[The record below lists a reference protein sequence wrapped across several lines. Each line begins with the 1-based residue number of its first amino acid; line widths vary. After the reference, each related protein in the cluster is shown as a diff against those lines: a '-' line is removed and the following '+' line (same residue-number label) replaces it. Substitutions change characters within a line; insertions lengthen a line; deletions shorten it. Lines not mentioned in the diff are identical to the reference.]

1 MEENHSTKDLLN
13 QIEQLKTE
21 IESFKSAGTEINKSF
36 FFNILVEQAGDG
48 FELLDEHGKFVEA
61 NSITCEQLGYTKEEL
76 LKKHIWEIDTDLTE
90 QDYYE
95 KVAFIK
101 DHNPFIFEATHKKKN
116 GTFFPVEVSVSIIEI
131 GSKTYSLSLSRDI
144 SERKKYEFNL
154 IKERNKARQILET
167 IESIIV
173 AIDVNGNVSMIN
185 RKGCEVLGYSENEII
200 GKNWFKNF
208 LLQPDGS
215 EKLYLVFKQLI
226 SGSLAGIDYYENE
239 IITKNGEIKTIAWH
253 NSFLIDE
260 DKISG
265 TLSSG
270 EDITEKLKLQNELQY
285 NEHLLKEAQTV
296 AKLGYYEFDILT
308 GFWTSSDELNNIFG
322 IDSDYHKD
330 VNSWLGIIHPDYK
343 EEMQAYL
350 TQHVLTEGK
359 FFDKS
364 YKIIQKKT
372 EQTLWVHG
380 LGSLIYNKD
389 KKPIKMFGTIQDI
402 NDSKLAEIKLK
413 EKNEEYETLN
423 EELVQANENLIIAKE
438 KVEKNAQILKEAQ
451 EIGKIGNWELDLVNN
466 TLTWSDEIYRIFGCK
481 PQEFG
486 ATYEAFL
493 DFVHP
498 DDRDFVNNAY
508 SEHITLKK
516 NYDIIHKILLKNQ
529 TIKYV
534 NEKCNSEFDS
544 KGKPIRSL
552 GTVADVTQRM
562 LYENELLTAKEK
574 AENSEKLFKEKNEE
588 YEVLNEELRQAN
600 EELIKAKDITEES
613 ERRIR
618 TMFSSSNAGFVV
630 INAKGKLI
638 EWNKT
643 FIDYF
648 GYTDDEFKNFS
659 SKDITYYEDVE
670 ESFNKLNK
678 IKAGEI
684 TDFRIEKRFVK
695 KDKSIF
701 WADMFVSALKKKDVV
716 VAFIGVVNDITY
728 RKEFEEQLI
737 LAKNKAEESDRLK
750 SAFLA
755 NVSHEIRTPMNGIMG
770 FAQML
775 ANPDV
780 TFEKRKFYS
789 EIITNNCNQLLS
801 ILNDILDV
809 SKIETGQ
816 MKIYNEAV
824 NINNVMLEMTSFF
837 KPHATKSNISLF
849 SKKEVPDEFAIVNTD
864 LTKLRQIF
872 TNLLSNAI
880 KFTSRGVVEF
890 GYSLKKDNIEFYVKD
905 TGIGIL
911 SDLQDKI
918 FDRFRQAETS
928 FTKHYGGTGL
938 GLSISKGYV
947 ELMGGKIWLES
958 EINKGTTFF
967 FSIPICKTDK
977 IYKYNSDF
985 EENNEKLITV
995 LIAEDEE
1002 INFLFI
1008 EEILLPFQYKLLHA
1022 KNGQEAIEIFE
1033 KNKSINL
1040 ILMDV
1045 KMPIKNGFEATE
1057 AIRIINS
1064 KVPVIAQ
1071 TAYALSEDIEKLKK
1085 FGFNDILTKPMTE
1098 KGLLDIIKK
1107 YI

>member
-1 MEENHSTKDLLN
+1 MEENHSTKDLLK

-21 IESFKSAGTEINKSF
+21 IESYKSIDADINKSI

-48 FELLDEHGKFVEA
+48 FELLDEHGKIIEA

-76 LKKHIWEIDTDLTE
+76 LKKHIWEIDSDLTE
-90 QDYYE
+90 LDFYE

-116 GTFFPVEVSVSIIEI
+116 GTLFPVEVSVSIIEI
-131 GSKTYSLSLSRDI
+131 GNKTYTLSLSRDI

-208 LLQPDGS
+208 LLQPDGT
-215 EKLYLVFKQLI
+215 EKLYLIFKQLI

-260 DKISG
+260 EKISG

-270 EDITEKLKLQNELQY
+270 EDITEKIKLKNELQY

-322 IDSDYHKD
+322 IDSDYQKD

-364 YKIIQKKT
+364 YKIIQKNT
-372 EQTLWVHG
+372 ELTLWVHG
-380 LGSLIYNKD
+380 LGSLIYDKD
-389 KKPIKMFGTIQDI
+389 RKPIKMFGTIQDI
-402 NDSKLAEIKLK
+402 NDKMLILAELKL
-413 EKNEEYETLN
+413 KNEEYLATN
-423 EELVQANENLIIAKE
+423 EELV
-438 KVEKNAQILKEAQ
+438 
-451 EIGKIGNWELDLVNN
+451 
-466 TLTWSDEIYRIFGCK
+466 
-481 PQEFG
+481 
-486 ATYEAFL
+486 
-493 DFVHP
+493 
-498 DDRDFVNNAY
+498 
-508 SEHITLKK
+508 
-516 NYDIIHKILLKNQ
+516 
-529 TIKYV
+529 
-534 NEKCNSEFDS
+534 
-544 KGKPIRSL
+544 
-552 GTVADVTQRM
+552 
-562 LYENELLTAKEK
+562 
-574 AENSEKLFKEKNEE
+574 
-588 YEVLNEELRQAN
+588 QAN

-648 GYTDDEFKNFS
+648 GYTDDEFKNYS

-890 GYSLKKDNIEFYVKD
+890 GYSLKKYNIEFYVKD

-967 FSIPICKTDK
+967 FSIPICETDK

-985 EENNEKLITV
+985 EENNERLITV

-1008 EEILLPFQYKLLHA
+1008 EEILLPFKYKLLHA

-1040 ILMDV
+1040 ILMDI

-1057 AIRIINS
+1057 EIRIINS